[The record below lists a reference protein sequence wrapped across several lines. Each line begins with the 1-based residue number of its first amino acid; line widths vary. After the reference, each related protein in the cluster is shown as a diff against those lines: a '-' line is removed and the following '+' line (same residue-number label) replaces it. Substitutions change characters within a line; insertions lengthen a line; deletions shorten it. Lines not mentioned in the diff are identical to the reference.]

1 MFEILLRVS
10 EGKSF
15 KDAFESVLPKR
26 INIQPNANSEN
37 TEDTNE
43 KKIVEE
49 MSNC

>member
-26 INIQPNANSEN
+26 INIQPNVSSEN
-37 TEDTNE
+37 TDTDEKEIEEKNE
-43 KKIVEE
+43 
-49 MSNC
+49 